1 MNKPHVN
8 LWHPYAQMKH
18 LDFIPKAKITK
29 GSKIITEHNDVLIDG
44 VSSWWTACHGYN
56 HPHIIDSMNKQ
67 LQEMPHIMFGGFTH
81 KPVERLASRLVKLF
95 NNKYEYVF
103 FVDSGSVAVEVA
115 MKMSIQYW
123 INKGNQNKKKF
134 LCFKNSY
141 HGDTLVAMSVCDPED
156 SMDSMFSG
164 YLPQQINTDIPNND
178 ILKNKFKDIIKNNKQ
193 NIAAIILEPL
203 VQCAGGF
210 KFHTS
215 ETLHFISNIAK
226 DNDILFI
233 LDEIATGFGRTGDMF
248 ASQDK
253 SIHSDIICL
262 GKALT
267 GGTISLAATLASK
280 EVYNEFYSDIEEKAL
295 MHGPTYMANPLACS
309 AANASLD
316 LFEKED
322 RLVQVKNIE
331 KKLYDQLFECN
342 SLPGVKDVRV
352 KGAIGVVQVNKM
364 HNLNWLRQEFVNKG
378 VWIRPFLDVIY
389 MMPPFT
395 IKDDELDLLI
405 NSIIEVLPEW
415 SKKLNEL

>member
-1 MNKPHVN
+1 MNKPHLN

-18 LDFIPKAKITK
+18 LDFVPKAKITR

-81 KPVERLASRLVKLF
+81 NPVERLASRLVKLF

-115 MKMSIQYW
+115 MKMSVQYW

-141 HGDTLVAMSVCDPED
+141 HGDTLGAMSVCDPED
-156 SMDSMFSG
+156 SMHSMFAG

-389 MMPPFT
+389 IMPPFT
-395 IKDDELDLLI
+395 IKDHELDLLI

-415 SKKLNEL
+415 SKKLNEV